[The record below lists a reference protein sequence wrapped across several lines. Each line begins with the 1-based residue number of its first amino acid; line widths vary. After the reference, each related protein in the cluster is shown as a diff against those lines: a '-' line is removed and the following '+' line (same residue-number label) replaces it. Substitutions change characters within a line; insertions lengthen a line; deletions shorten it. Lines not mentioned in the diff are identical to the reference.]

1 MRVWEV
7 LKEKNIGKIYRME
20 NNFAKWEVCSQYD
33 GLILKNIECD
43 KNILEIVTFE
53 KVLNSD
59 FLEIAD
65 WDTVEVNTVVKVRMN
80 YGDTGWRIRHFA
92 KYEDGR
98 VEVWANGKSSYTARD
113 EFDIEVCWDEI
124 VLCNEEEIK

>member
-1 MRVWEV
+1 MRIWEI
-7 LKEKNIGKIYRME
+7 LKEKNIGKTYRME

-43 KNILEIVTFE
+43 KNILEVVTFE

-80 YGDTGWRIRHFA
+80 WGDTRWRIRHFA
-92 KYEDGR
+92 KYEDGY
-98 VEVWANGKSSYTARD
+98 VKVWTNGKTSYTVQN
-113 EFDIEVCWDEI
+113 EFDTEDWDEV
-124 VLCNEEEIK
+124 VLFNEEEIK

>member
-1 MRVWEV
+1 MRVWEI
-7 LKEKNIGKIYRME
+7 LKKENIGKTYRME
-20 NNFAKWEVCSQYD
+20 SNFAKWEVCSQYD

-65 WDTVEVNTVVKVRMN
+65 WSTVEVNTVVKVRMN
-80 YGDTGWRIRHFA
+80 WGDTSWKIRHFA
-92 KYEDGR
+92 KYEDGY
-98 VEVWANGKSSYTARD
+98 VKVWEDGKTSYTVQD
-113 EFDIEVCWDEI
+113 EFDTEIWDEV
-124 VLCNEEEIK
+124 VLFNEEEVK

>member
-1 MRVWEV
+1 MRVWEI

-43 KNILEIVTFE
+43 KNILEVVTFE

-59 FLEIAD
+59 FLEVVD
-65 WDTVEVNTVVKVRMN
+65 WDTVEVNTVVKVRMDW
-80 YGDTGWRIRHFA
+80 GDTRWRIRHFA
-92 KYEDGR
+92 KYEDDY
-98 VEVWANGKSSYTARD
+98 VKVWKDGKTSYTVQD
-113 EFDIEVCWDEI
+113 EFDTEVWDEV
-124 VLCNEEEIK
+124 VLFNEEEIK

>member
-1 MRVWEV
+1 MRVWEI
-7 LKEKNIGKIYRME
+7 LKEKNISKIYRME

-43 KNILEIVTFE
+43 KNILEVVTFE

-80 YGDTGWRIRHFA
+80 WGDTRWRIRHFA
-92 KYEDGR
+92 KYEDGY
-98 VEVWANGKSSYTARD
+98 VKVWKDGKTSYTVQD
-113 EFDIEVCWDEI
+113 EFDTEVWDEV
-124 VLCNEEEIK
+124 VLFNEEEIK

>member
-1 MRVWEV
+1 MRVWEI

-20 NNFAKWEVCSQYD
+20 SNFAKWEVCSQYD

-43 KNILEIVTFE
+43 KNILEVVTFE

-80 YGDTGWRIRHFA
+80 WGDTRWRIRHFA
-92 KYEDGR
+92 KYEDGY
-98 VEVWANGKSSYTARD
+98 VKVWTNGKTSYTVQN
-113 EFDIEVCWDEI
+113 EFDTEDWDEV
-124 VLCNEEEIK
+124 VLFNEEETK

>member
-1 MRVWEV
+1 MRVWEI
-7 LKEKNIGKIYRME
+7 LKEKNIGKTYRME

-43 KNILEIVTFE
+43 KNILEVVTFE

-80 YGDTGWRIRHFA
+80 WGDMRWRIRHFA

-98 VEVWANGKSSYTARD
+98 VEVWANGRTSYTAQN
-113 EFDIEVCWDEI
+113 EFDTEDWDEV
-124 VLCNEEEIK
+124 VLFNEEEIE

>member
-1 MRVWEV
+1 MRVWEI

-20 NNFAKWEVCSQYD
+20 SNFAKWEVCSQYD

-43 KNILEIVTFE
+43 KNILEVVTFE

-80 YGDTGWRIRHFA
+80 WGDTRWRIRHFA
-92 KYEDGR
+92 KYEDGY
-98 VEVWANGKSSYTARD
+98 VKVWTNGKTSYTVQN
-113 EFDIEVCWDEI
+113 EFDTEDWDEV
-124 VLCNEEEIK
+124 VLFNEEEIK

>member
-1 MRVWEV
+1 MRIWEI
-7 LKEKNIGKIYRME
+7 LKEKNIGKTYRME
-20 NNFAKWEVCSQYD
+20 SNFAKWEVCSQYD

-43 KNILEIVTFE
+43 KNILEVVTFE

-80 YGDTGWRIRHFA
+80 WGDTRWRIRHFA
-92 KYEDGR
+92 KYENGY
-98 VEVWANGKSSYTARD
+98 VEVWTNGKTSYTSQD
-113 EFDIEVCWDEI
+113 KFDTEVWDEV
-124 VLCNEEEIK
+124 VLFNEEEIE

>member
-1 MRVWEV
+1 MRVWEI

-20 NNFAKWEVCSQYD
+20 SNFAKWEVCSQYD

-43 KNILEIVTFE
+43 KNILEVVTFE

-65 WDTVEVNTVVKVRMN
+65 WSTVEVNTVVKVRMN
-80 YGDTGWRIRHFA
+80 WGDTRWRIRHFA
-92 KYEDGR
+92 KYENDC
-98 VEVWANGKSSYTARD
+98 VEVWTNGKTSYTAQD
-113 EFDIEVCWDEI
+113 KFDTEVWDE
-124 VLCNEEEIK
+124 VALFNEEEIE

>member
-1 MRVWEV
+1 
-7 LKEKNIGKIYRME
+7 ME

-43 KNILEIVTFE
+43 KNILEVVTFE

-80 YGDTGWRIRHFA
+80 WGDTRWRIRHFA
-92 KYEDGR
+92 KYEDGY
-98 VEVWANGKSSYTARD
+98 VKVWANGRTSYTAQD
-113 EFDIEVCWDEI
+113 KFDTEDWDEV
-124 VLCNEEEIK
+124 VLFNEEEIK

>member
-1 MRVWEV
+1 MRIWEI
-7 LKEKNIGKIYRME
+7 LKEKNIGKTYRME
-20 NNFAKWEVCSQYD
+20 SNFAKWEVCSQYD

-43 KNILEIVTFE
+43 KNILEVVTFE

-80 YGDTGWRIRHFA
+80 WGDTRWRIRHFA
-92 KYEDGR
+92 KYEDGY
-98 VEVWANGKSSYTARD
+98 VKVWTNGKTSYTVQN
-113 EFDIEVCWDEI
+113 EFDTEDWDEV
-124 VLCNEEEIK
+124 VLFNEEEIK